1 MTDPIAGRQGLEQAL
16 GTGLTAVDLMSDDH
30 CADLLALLD
39 DAPRRD
45 RALAETE
52 LADNLARQPRALRFV
67 LRAVL
72 LRRRR

>member
-1 MTDPIAGRQGLEQAL
+1 MTDPIAGRQKLEQAL
-16 GTGLTAVDLMSDDH
+16 GTGLAAVELMSDDQ
-30 CADLLALLD
+30 CADLLALID

-45 RALAETE
+45 RALAEAE
-52 LADNLARQPRALRFV
+52 LSDNLAREPRALRFV